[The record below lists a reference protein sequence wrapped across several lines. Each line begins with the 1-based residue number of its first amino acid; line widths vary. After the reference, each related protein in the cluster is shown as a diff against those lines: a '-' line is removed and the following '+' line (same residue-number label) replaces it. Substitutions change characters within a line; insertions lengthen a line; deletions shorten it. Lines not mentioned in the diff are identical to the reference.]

1 MANFGPFSYNCEA
14 DEDEQELSFNLA
26 YCESDKGSQADKVTS
41 CPVCKDCPP
50 PKQCPS
56 CPPVK
61 TIVKIKEVIKEVQKE
76 CPHKSKS
83 SCPVCSDCPEGP
95 KCPKCP
101 ETPIAPCPLCPPRG
115 ACPSYPPP
123 KICPPPNIC
132 PSVTT
137 TKVYII
143 NTTTNISEDQGNIIA
158 DALNQQ
164 MVQFCEDWSIQPY
177 TVTYSG
183 KMEPATS
190 SSTIKIYLTTDTQRV
205 LPGTYGFHNAP
216 DSNGVSTAFI
226 SVGQILLEGEL
237 NGIFMPKAGG
247 VAVSSVA
254 SRELLE
260 MITNPLG
267 NKASVANI
275 NMNGSI
281 QSKTILVQVC
291 DPVFD
296 NFYNITSSQGTAVQL
311 ANYILPRWFIPG
323 AKGPYDRMNSL
334 STPFQLSLGGY
345 WTLIENGMMNTY
357 NNKGNLVN

>member
-1 MANFGPFSYNCEA
+1 MANFGPFSYDCEE
-14 DEDEQELSFNLA
+14 DEDYQELSFNLA
-26 YCESDKGSQADKVTS
+26 YSDSGKDSHEDKVTS

-56 CPPVK
+56 CSPVK

-190 SSTIKIYLTTDTQRV
+190 ASTIKIYLTTDTQRV
-205 LPGTYGFHNAP
+205 LPGTYGFHTPP
-216 DSNGVSTAFI
+216 DSNGVSTAII
-226 SVGQILLEGEL
+226 SVGQILSEGDL
-237 NGIFMPKAGG
+237 NGIFMPKTGG
-247 VAVSSVA
+247 VALSSVI

-260 MITNPLG
+260 MVTNPMG

-296 NFYNITSSQGTAVQL
+296 NFYNITSSQGIGVEL
-311 ANYILPRWFIPG
+311 ANYILPTWFIPG